1 MMVSFIPY
9 CIKFDQ
15 STWRAWL
22 PHVNLIF
29 FLLML
34 SLPAAVAQAE
44 SIRIKSV
51 NLAAVE
57 QDYEISVD
65 SEIILNTTLEQALEK
80 GIVLYFVT
88 KFSLVDSRWYWLND
102 EVARGK
108 SRIGLR
114 YYALTRQY
122 HLSHPPPFS
131 QSFNTL
137 KEALQALGQLRDYP
151 LIIKSELKEDVEY
164 IASLR
169 VWLDLTRMPKP
180 FQVEALGSNQW
191 NLSSDKLEWRM
202 RLPIPEQPL
211 QIKGH

>member
-1 MMVSFIPY
+1 MWRIP
-9 CIKFDQ
+9 
-15 STWRAWL
+15 L
-22 PHVNLIF
+22 LHVNLIF
-29 FLLML
+29 LSLML
-34 SLPAAVAQAE
+34 LLLVTTAQAE

-57 QDYEISVD
+57 QGYEISVD
-65 SEIILNTTLEQALEK
+65 SEIVLNATLEQALEK

-102 EVARGK
+102 EIVRGK
-108 SRIGLR
+108 LRVGLR

-122 HLSHPPPFS
+122 HLNYPAIS

-137 KEALQALGQLRDYP
+137 EEALQALGQLHNYS
-151 LIIKSELKEDVEY
+151 LIVKSELKQDVDY

-169 VWLDLTRMPKP
+169 IWLDLTRMPKP
-180 FQVEALGSNQW
+180 FQVEALGSSRW

-202 RLPIPEQPL
+202 KLPTPGQPL
-211 QIKGH
+211 QIKGQ

>member
-29 FLLML
+29 LLLML

-57 QDYEISVD
+57 QGYEISVD
-65 SEIILNTTLEQALEK
+65 SEIILNATLEQALEK

-102 EVARGK
+102 EVVRGK

-122 HLSHPPPFS
+122 HLSHPPFS

-151 LIIKSELKEDVEY
+151 LTVKSDLKQDVEY

-180 FQVEALGSNQW
+180 FQVEALGSSQW

-202 RLPIPEQPL
+202 RLPTPEQPL
-211 QIKGH
+211 QIKGQ